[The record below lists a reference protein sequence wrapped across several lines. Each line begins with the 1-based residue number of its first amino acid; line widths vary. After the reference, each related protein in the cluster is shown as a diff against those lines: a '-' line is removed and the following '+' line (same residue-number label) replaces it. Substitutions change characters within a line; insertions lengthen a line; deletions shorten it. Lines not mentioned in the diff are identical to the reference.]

1 MTEQPGLALSR
12 KENGVGWMTFNNP
25 ERYNALS
32 VEMRHA
38 VIDVLTDMRADDDVR
53 VVVMSGAGG
62 KAFVSGADISQF
74 EKQRSTP
81 EQQAE
86 YTALTKRMDEAMTGL
101 GKPLIAMIRGF
112 CLGGGLGVAL
122 NADIRVASS
131 DSRFGVP
138 AARLSIGY
146 PYPSIRKL
154 MDLIG
159 PAYAKEMLFTAKRF
173 PADVA
178 LRMGLINDVV
188 EADQLEDT
196 VRDLAQT
203 IGANAPLTIRASK
216 TIVEELLKDEDDHDL
231 ELCAEMVRRCMES
244 DDFVEGRRAFM
255 EKRRPQ
261 FTGK

>member
-1 MTEQPGLALSR
+1 MTEQAGLALSR

-38 VIDVLTDMRADDDVR
+38 VIDVLTDMRDDDDVR

-74 EKQRSTP
+74 EKQRATP

-86 YTALTKRMDEAMTGL
+86 YSALTKRMDEAMTGL
-101 GKPLIAMIRGF
+101 GKPLIAMIKGF

-131 DSRFGVP
+131 DSRFGIP

-154 MDLIG
+154 MSLIG
-159 PAYAKEMLFTAKRF
+159 PAYAKEMLFSAKRF

-196 VRDLAQT
+196 VRELAQA
-203 IGANAPLTIRASK
+203 IGANAPLTIQATK
-216 TIVEELLKDEDDHDL
+216 
-231 ELCAEMVRRCMES
+231 
-244 DDFVEGRRAFM
+244 
-255 EKRRPQ
+255 
-261 FTGK
+261 GKSVV

>member
-74 EKQRSTP
+74 EKQRATP

-86 YTALTKRMDEAMTGL
+86 YSALTKRMDDAMTGL

-154 MDLIG
+154 MSLIG